1 MFVRIVGGVM
11 IAGVVGLMASD
22 TWAAQQQM
30 TCPQIIAMRNFAG
43 GKMSADEL
51 AKKLNTD
58 VETVRTCLDKKAQEP
73 KGAPAPSS
81 TPPSTAT
88 K

>member
-1 MFVRIVGGVM
+1 MMIVRMVGRVV

-22 TWAAQQQM
+22 AWAAQQM
-30 TCPQIIAMRNFAG
+30 GCAQIVALSRFAG
-43 GKMSADEL
+43 GRTSADEL

-58 VETVRTCLDKKAQEP
+58 VETVRNCLDKKPQEA
-73 KGAPAPSS
+73 KGSQAPAPV
-81 TPPSTAT
+81 T